1 MDLLVAPLIWAP
13 GSNFKGE
20 IMKHSVFN
28 NTMVFLAL
36 ISLSTGDLSAKRSK
50 KVKGVKEGQITPD
63 QLYIVDCLLPPQIR
77 QLGQNFTYIPPRKPA
92 KLTAR
97 ECALRGGEY
106 VAYDEANFAT
116 VAKVWKQQADE
127 GDPTAQNY
135 MGELFEK
142 GINGTPD
149 YETAAI
155 WYKKASE
162 QGFSQAQLNLG
173 NLYEK
178 GLGVPQ
184 DSVKAINL
192 YRQAAGVTEAKL
204 ELVTEKELRERR
216 EKESQRIEL
225 ERQVNN
231 LKKELA
237 DVNDNYQKTQDYI
250 KTANNELQRLQAEL
264 RNNQNNEQVKQQIA
278 ELEQEVQSLREKN
291 LASKEIASTL
301 VRKIAAESGQ
311 EIAALDDQFGIN
323 VITPDIMLTR
333 GIRSIPIS
341 NQAAKSMSI
350 MGSVNPPSEV
360 AGLTLNQ
367 QNITDRL
374 TDTGIFSVDVSLI
387 ENDDTPVSIEAV
399 KKDGSKSV
407 EQFVVVRQILE
418 QIKPRY
424 LSDLFTKRFKKD
436 LGEYHALVIGNNEY
450 ADLENLGTAINDAKE
465 IAQILKK
472 NYGYKTKV
480 LENATHLEI
489 VTALAEYQEE
499 LGKQDNL
506 IVYYAGHGLID
517 ERQDGF
523 WIPTDAKLNDKKTW
537 IPNDVITEFMSSM
550 NAKHVMVIADSCYS
564 GTMSGSAIRPF
575 PEEVEENDILFTS
588 RVKARTVLTSG
599 GLQPVLDSG
608 GDGHSIFASA
618 LLDVLKENDGVMEG
632 YRLYKALEQQV
643 KLRSKLS
650 GIQQIPEYTAV
661 KHAGHEGSEFYFL
674 PDNI

>member
-1 MDLLVAPLIWAP
+1 
-13 GSNFKGE
+13 
-20 IMKHSVFN
+20 MKHTLVKLTLFVLLS
-28 NTMVFLAL
+28 
-36 ISLSTGDLSAKRSK
+36 ISAGVPDAEGKRSK

-92 KLTAR
+92 KLTAK

-116 VAKVWKQQADE
+116 VAKVWKQQADG
-127 GDPTAQNY
+127 GDATAQNY

-149 YETAAI
+149 YETAAN
-155 WYKKASE
+155 WYQKAAD

-178 GLGVPQ
+178 GLGVQQ
-184 DSVKAINL
+184 DSIKAINL
-192 YRQAAGVTEAKL
+192 YRQAAGVTQAKL
-204 ELVTEKELRERR
+204 ELVTEKDLRERR
-216 EKESQRIEL
+216 EQESQRIEL
-225 ERQVNN
+225 ERQVNT
-231 LKKELA
+231 LKRELS
-237 DVNDNYQKTQDYI
+237 DVNENYQKTQDYI
-250 KTANNELQRLQAEL
+250 KSANSELQRLQAEL
-264 RNNQNNEQVKQQIA
+264 RDNKDNEKVQQQIA
-278 ELEQEVQSLREKN
+278 QLENEVKSLREKN
-291 LASKEIASTL
+291 EASKEIASTL
-301 VRKIAAESGQ
+301 VRKIASESGQ
-311 EIAALDDQFGIN
+311 EMAVLDEQFGIN

-374 TDTGIFSVDVSLI
+374 TDTGIFSVDVELV

-424 LSDLFTKRFKKD
+424 LTDLFTKRFKKD
-436 LGEYHALVIGNNEY
+436 LGEYHALVIGNNKY
-450 ADLENLGTAINDAKE
+450 QGMDDLGTAINDARE
-465 IAQILKK
+465 IGQVLKK
-472 NYGYKTKV
+472 NYGYKVQV
-480 LENATHLEI
+480 LENATHLDI
-489 VTALAEYQEE
+489 VAALADYQEK

-506 IVYYAGHGLID
+506 VVYYAGHGLID
-517 ERQDGF
+517 EKRDGF
-523 WIPTDAKLNDKKTW
+523 WIPTDANLNDKKTW
-537 IPNDVITEFMSSM
+537 IPNNVITEFMSSM

-575 PEEVEENDILFTS
+575 PEDVEENDILFTS
-588 RVKARTVLTSG
+588 RVKARTVMTSG

-632 YRLYKALEQQV
+632 YRLYKALDQQV
-643 KLRSKLS
+643 RLRSKLS

>member
-1 MDLLVAPLIWAP
+1 
-13 GSNFKGE
+13 
-20 IMKHSVFN
+20 MKHVISKHTLACLVMLAVFVSN
-28 NTMVFLAL
+28 V
-36 ISLSTGDLSAKRSK
+36 DAKRSK

-77 QLGQNFTYIPPRKPA
+77 QLGQNYTYIPPRKPA
-92 KLTAR
+92 KLTAK

-116 VAKVWKQQADE
+116 VAKVWKQQADG

-135 MGELFEK
+135 MGELFER

-149 YETAAI
+149 YATAAS
-155 WYKKASE
+155 WYQKAAE

-204 ELVTEKELRERR
+204 ELVTEQELRERR
-216 EKESQRIEL
+216 DKEHQRIQL
-225 ERQVNN
+225 EREVSN
-231 LKKELA
+231 LRNELSA
-237 DVNDNYQKTQDYI
+237 VNDNYQKTQDYI
-250 KTANNELQRLQAEL
+250 RSANHELQRLQAEL
-264 RNNQNNEQVKQQIA
+264 RENQSNNQVKQQIA
-278 ELEQEVQSLREKN
+278 ELEQQVKDLQDKNQESRE
-291 LASKEIASTL
+291 LASTL
-301 VRKIAAESGQ
+301 VKKIAAESGQ
-311 EIAALDDQFGIN
+311 EFAMVGDEFGIN
-323 VITPDIMLTR
+323 VITPDILLTR
-333 GIRSIPIS
+333 GIRSIPIA
-341 NQAAKSMSI
+341 NDAAKSMSI
-350 MGSVNPPSEV
+350 MGSVNPPAEV

-367 QNITDRL
+367 QNITDKL
-374 TDTGIFSVDVSLI
+374 TDTGIFSVDVPLV

-407 EQFVVVRQILE
+407 ERFVVVRQILE

-424 LSDLFTKRFKKD
+424 LSDLFAKRFKKD
-436 LGEYHALVIGNNEY
+436 LGKYHALVIGNNEY
-450 ADLENLGTAINDAKE
+450 SDLDNLGTAINDARE
-465 IAQILKK
+465 VAAVLKK
-472 NYGYKTKV
+472 TYGYKTQV
-480 LENATHLEI
+480 LENASHLDI
-489 VTALAEYQEE
+489 VQALADYQEK
-499 LGKQDNL
+499 LGKLDNL
-506 IVYYAGHGLID
+506 VVYYAGHGLID
-517 ERQDGF
+517 ERQNGF
-523 WIPTDAKLNDKKTW
+523 WIPTDAKLDDKSTW
-537 IPNDVITEFMSSM
+537 IPNNVISEFMSSM
-550 NAKHVMVIADSCYS
+550 KAKHVMVIADSCYS

-575 PEEVEENDILFTS
+575 PDDVEENDILFTS

-632 YRLYKALEQQV
+632 HRLYKALEQQV
-643 KLRSKLS
+643 RLRSKLS

>member
-1 MDLLVAPLIWAP
+1 MF
-13 GSNFKGE
+13 S
-20 IMKHSVFN
+20 
-28 NTMVFLAL
+28 LA
-36 ISLSTGDLSAKRSK
+36 IGDVSAKRSK

-92 KLTAR
+92 KLTAK

-116 VAKVWKQQADE
+116 VAKVWKQQADS
-127 GDPTAQNY
+127 GDATAQNY

-149 YETAAI
+149 YETAAS
-155 WYKKASE
+155 WFQKAAD
-162 QGFSQAQLNLG
+162 QGHSSAQLNLG
-173 NLYEK
+173 SLYEK

-204 ELVTEKELRERR
+204 ELVTEQDLMERR
-216 EKESQRIEL
+216 EKEYQRIQL
-225 ERQVNN
+225 EREVSN
-231 LKKELA
+231 LKNELS
-237 DVNDNYQKTQDYI
+237 DVSENYQKTQDYI
-250 KTANNELQRLQAEL
+250 KNANAELQRLQAAL
-264 RNNQNNEQVKQQIA
+264 RENSNDSLVKQQIA
-278 ELEQEVQSLREKN
+278 QLEQQVKDLTNKNQQSKE
-291 LASKEIASTL
+291 LASSL
-301 VRKIAAESGQ
+301 VRKIAEENGQ
-311 EIAALDDQFGIN
+311 EYAMNDEFGIN

-341 NQAAKSMSI
+341 NQAAKFMSI
-350 MGSVNPPSEV
+350 MGSVNPPADV
-360 AGLTLNQ
+360 AGLTLNN
-367 QNITDRL
+367 QNITDKL
-374 TDTGIFSVDVSLI
+374 TDTGIFSVNVDLI

-399 KKDGSKSV
+399 KSDGSKSV

-436 LGEYHALVIGNNEY
+436 LGDYHALVIGNNNY
-450 ADLENLGTAINDAKE
+450 DDLDDLGTAINDAKD
-465 IAQILKK
+465 IGQVLKK
-472 NYGYKTKV
+472 TYGYKTKV
-480 LENATHLEI
+480 LENATHMQI
-489 VTALAEYQEE
+489 VEALAEYQEK
-499 LGKQDNL
+499 LGKYDNL

-523 WIPTDAKLNDKKTW
+523 WIPTDARMDDKKTW

-550 NAKHVMVIADSCYS
+550 KAKHVMVIADSCYS

-575 PEEVEENDILFTS
+575 PETVEENDILFTS

-618 LLDVLKENDGVMEG
+618 LLDVLNENDGVMEG

-643 KLRSKLS
+643 RLRSKLS

-674 PDNI
+674 PDSI